1 MGAKVVLSGYY
12 GCGNLG
18 DEAVLA
24 GLLRALRRLEVGA
37 RVVVLSAD
45 PPRTARLHGVA
56 AEPRGLRGA
65 WRALAGASV
74 LVSGGGSLLHD
85 VTSFRSPLYYLGIMA
100 LARLRG
106 ARVVWAAQG
115 IGPVRRRWL
124 RWLVGREARR
134 AWAITVRD
142 EASRQTLARWSG
154 LDPGRIEVVP
164 DPAWAL
170 AEAADQG
177 RARLAG
183 APTTGASAAGAGD
196 AHRQRPRSEALHV
209 AVAWR
214 DWPGQPVPAREA
226 GRALGL
232 ALAELLPAG
241 SRVTVMALQPGQD
254 MEPCRELARALQ
266 DRLSRHG
273 PGRSLE
279 VAVAPAPEDPAE
291 AVGSLA
297 QFDLV
302 VGVRLHALI
311 LAGAAGVPFVGVA
324 YDPKVEGLLD
334 ELRWPLDAI
343 HPGEVADPAA
353 WRARLAD
360 ALTRREALRE
370 RLLATRRAMAR
381 EAEAALR
388 PVAALLGAG
397 ARPRDAICPAPVEV
411 LGLPVHPVSLDEA
424 ADILA
429 GWLESTPDP
438 SPLRHVVT
446 LNPEMVMRARADPAF
461 ASVIGG
467 ADLVVPDGVGVVW
480 AARILGHAMKGR
492 VPGIELAERAL
503 AACARRRLPVFL
515 LGGAPPGPH
524 GPGVAE
530 AAAERLRQRADM
542 AGLVVA
548 GTHHGYFTWGSD
560 EEERLLQHI
569 EAARP
574 ALLVVGMG
582 APRQEQFMA
591 RHRDRLGRSVR
602 VAIGVGGSLD
612 VWAGRTRR
620 APALVRRLALEW
632 LYRVATDPK
641 RLIRLAALPAF
652 AAAVMAV
659 RLGGIMGQR
668 PRHRM

>member
-1 MGAKVVLSGYY
+1 MDAKVVLSGYY

-24 GLLRALRRLEVGA
+24 GLLRAFRRLEPGA

-45 PPRTARLHGVA
+45 PGRTARLHGVA

-65 WRALAGASV
+65 WRALAGARV
-74 LVSGGGSLLHD
+74 LVSGGGSLLQD
-85 VTSFRSPLYYLGIMA
+85 VTSARSPLYYLGIMA

-115 IGPVRRRWL
+115 IGPVRRRWI

-142 EASRQTLARWSG
+142 EASRQSLARWSR

-170 AEAADQG
+170 AELADQR
-177 RARLAG
+177 RALPAM
-183 APTTGASAAGAGD
+183 ASAPAVQGAGD
-196 AHRQRPRSEALHV
+196 ERRLRPRPDALHV

-254 MEPCRELARALQ
+254 LEPCRELARFLHGE
-266 DRLSRHG
+266 LSRHG
-273 PGRSLE
+273 AGANRE
-279 VAVAPAPEDPAE
+279 VAVEPAPEDPAE
-291 AVGSLA
+291 AVRALG

-311 LAGAAGVPFVGVA
+311 LAGAAGVPFVGVG
-324 YDPKVEGLLD
+324 YDPKVEGLLAQ
-334 ELRWPLDAI
+334 LRWPLQAI

-353 WRARLAD
+353 WRARLAE
-360 ALTRREALRE
+360 ALNRREVLRA
-370 RLLATRRAMAR
+370 RLAEVREVMAR
-381 EAEAALR
+381 EAVAALR

-397 ARPRDAICPAPVEV
+397 PRDARCPAPVEV

-429 GWLESTPDP
+429 GWLEEAPEP
-438 SPLRHVVT
+438 SRTRHVIT

-503 AACARRRLPVFL
+503 ATCARRRLPVFL

-524 GPGVAE
+524 GPGAAE
-530 AAAERLRQRADM
+530 AAAERLRQRSDM

-548 GTHHGYFTWGSD
+548 GTHHGYFAWGSD
-560 EEERLLQHI
+560 EEERLLQRI

-574 ALLVVGMG
+574 ALLLVGMG
-582 APRQEQFMA
+582 APRQEHFIA

-620 APALVRRLALEW
+620 APALVRHLALEW
-632 LYRVATDPK
+632 LYRVATEPR
-641 RLIRLAALPAF
+641 RLRRLAALPAF
-652 AAAVMAV
+652 AAAVMTV

-668 PRHRM
+668 PRHRT